1 MSFIYVQF
9 RWYSKLWNVFCKVL
23 HNYCCYVCVIFIC
36 FENTP
41 TLHCLQMAAIFLFCL
56 FRLLMRQS
64 LKLSFSVLQCLMV
77 QQLITLY
84 SFSYYHCSLRK
95 IIIRCYVHSTLL
107 SRHLLKHL
115 KNYKNGLCFQ
125 IIHAVWQDENLS
137 SAHHTLFSVNV
148 LLFIKQV
155 LCLINSQNITS
166 VLSQN
171 SQRKRLGLSHIA

>member
-1 MSFIYVQF
+1 MLYLCHLHLFWEHSYYPLSTNGYHISFLSFQTTHVP
-9 RWYSKLWNVFCKVL
+9 VF
-23 HNYCCYVCVIFIC
+23 
-36 FENTP
+36 E
-41 TLHCLQMAAIFLFCL
+41 AELFCT
-56 FRLLMRQS
+56 
-64 LKLSFSVLQCLMV
+64 SVPHGSAAN
-77 QQLITLY
+77 Y
-84 SFSYYHCSLRK
+84 SVFVFFFYYHCSLRK

-125 IIHAVWQDENLS
+125 IIYAVWQDENLS

-166 VLSQN
+166 VVSQN
-171 SQRKRLGLSHIA
+171 WQRKRLGLSHIA